1 MSLGRAAVEA
11 FGGAAM
17 TMIPMSDQ
25 EPIRLRIMI
34 DLADSRIK
42 AEAAAALMGPSR
54 RYIFRL
60 WRAFAAEGA
69 SALSSRK
76 RGRPSNRRHGQTFR
90 RTVLASV
97 WHHYSIE
104 QSERRAVTACQ
115 RRSPGR
121 NPRSQIE

>member
-1 MSLGRAAVEA
+1 MMV
-11 FGGAAM
+11 
-17 TMIPMSDQ
+17 IPMSGR
-25 EPIRLRIMI
+25 ELTRLRIMI
-34 DLADSRIK
+34 DLADGRIT
-42 AEAAAALMGPSR
+42 AEVAATLMGLGR
-54 RYIFRL
+54 RQVFRL
-60 WRAFAAEGA
+60 RRAFAAEGA